1 MTKIPRFQD
10 YNYDANNPTA
20 TIDVAS
26 VEALSPEVAIQLY
39 TEMVRLRVMEEEL
52 IKEYHPADEMRCPV
66 HFCVGQE
73 AAPAAVS
80 LLITPEDFVFS
91 HHRSH
96 GWYLAKVHTMGELF
110 AEMYG
115 RENGADGGKA
125 GSQDISNASANF
137 FSGAILA
144 GTYPIAT
151 GAAMG
156 FKIKNLPYCAVAATG
171 DGSTDEGVTWEAINY
186 ASLKKLPV
194 IFICENNYYSTYSPQ
209 HHRQL
214 TCNIS
219 ERVQQFGVPT
229 RTFFGNDVVR
239 WYLELKNAI
248 TFVREGQGPMF
259 LEAFTY
265 RWNAHVGPED
275 DDYIGYRSEDERE
288 YWKRHDPI
296 VLQETQML
304 ALGMLTK
311 EMKEN
316 IYTRAYLEV
325 AEAFDFAKHGRFST
339 EPSWEKFNYSGLS
352 PVADALLISETSLDF
367 DQYQPEAL
375 PGPY

>member
-1 MTKIPRFQD
+1 MTDTPRFRD
-10 YNYDANNPTA
+10 YNYDAKNSEA
-20 TIDVAS
+20 IDLVP
-26 VEALSPEVAIQLY
+26 VEKISPEVALQLY
-39 TEMVRLRVMEEEL
+39 SEMVRLRVMEEEL
-52 IKEYHPADEMRCPV
+52 LKEYHPADEMRCPV
-66 HFCVGQE
+66 HFCIGQE

-80 LLITPEDFVFS
+80 LLITAEDFMFS

-96 GWYLAKVHTMGELF
+96 GWYFAKVHTMGELF

-125 GSQDISNASANF
+125 GSQDISHASSNF

-156 FKIKNLPYCAVAATG
+156 FKIKKLPHCAVAATG
-171 DGSTDEGVTWEAINY
+171 DGSTDEGVTWEAISY
-186 ASLKKLPV
+186 AALKKLPV
-194 IFICENNYYSTYSPQ
+194 LFICENNYYSTYSPQ
-209 HHRQL
+209 HDRQL

-219 ERVQQFGVPT
+219 ERVKQFGVPT
-229 RTFFGNDVVR
+229 RTFFGNDVIK
-239 WYLELKNAI
+239 WYLELKDAMSR
-248 TFVREGQGPMF
+248 VREGQGPVF
-259 LEAFTY
+259 LEGFTY

-275 DDYIGYRSEDERE
+275 DDYLGYRSEAERE

-296 VLQETQML
+296 LLHEKQML
-304 ALGMLTK
+304 ARGILTLEIK
-311 EMKEN
+311 ADV
-316 IYTRAYLEV
+316 YRQAHAEV
-325 AEAFDFAKHGRFST
+325 AEAFAFAKGGRFTT
-339 EPSWEKFNYSGLS
+339 EPSWEKFNYSGES
-352 PVADALLISETSLDF
+352 PVADALLTSETSLDF

>member
-1 MTKIPRFQD
+1 MTRIPRFND
-10 YNYDANNPTA
+10 YNYDAANPKL
-20 TIDVAS
+20 AS
-26 VEALSPEVAIQLY
+26 DLASIEAISPELALQLY
-39 TEMVRLRVMEEEL
+39 SEMVRLRVMEEEL

-73 AAPAAVS
+73 AGPAAVS
-80 LLITPEDFVFS
+80 VLIEPEDFVFS

-125 GSQDISNASANF
+125 GSQDISFAEANF

-151 GAAMG
+151 GAALG
-156 FKIKNLPYCAVAATG
+156 FKTKGLPYCAVAATG

-186 ASLKKLPV
+186 SALKKLPV
-194 IFICENNYYSTYSPQ
+194 LFICENNYYSTYSPQ
-209 HHRQL
+209 HDRQL
-214 TCNIS
+214 SCNIS

-229 RTFFGNDVVR
+229 RTFFGNDAVR
-239 WYLELKNAI
+239 WYLELKEAM
-248 TFVREGQGPMF
+248 TFVREGNGPIF

-275 DDYIGYRSEDERE
+275 DDYIGYRSEAERE
-288 YWKRHDPI
+288 YWKLNDPI
-296 VLQETQML
+296 VLLEKQML
-304 ALGMLTK
+304 AGGTLTGELK
-311 EMKEN
+311 SE
-316 IYTRAYLEV
+316 IYAKANQEV
-325 AEAFDFAKHGRFST
+325 ADAFTFARQGKFTT

-352 PVADALLISETSLDF
+352 PMADKLLINETSLDF